1 MAKDTCITAVTAE
14 LEAVGLDY
22 QVERGKNHPKI
33 RFQANGRSYTYVVP
47 GSASDHRSMMNCR
60 SGIRRML
67 RELGLLASK

>member
-14 LEAVGLDY
+14 LEAAGLPF

-33 RFQANGRSYTYVVP
+33 RFQVNGRSYTYVVP

-60 SGIRRML
+60 TGIRRML
-67 RELGLLASK
+67 RELGALPTK